1 MTYPRYS
8 RLFPD
13 VKRVREELQDKY
25 IAQQAAVEAEA
36 LKLCETHTP
45 DACELLTRHG
55 EQCAA
60 EMLARWKQ
68 LGEYLIVK
76 HNDLAVKPETN
87 GVFDKTEDGLGAP
100 PLREGYNEAYRRIF
114 VRETGDKYLVPSE

>member
-25 IAQQAAVEAEA
+25 LHQQGAVEEQA
-36 LKLCETHTP
+36 LALCQQHTP
-45 DACELLTRHG
+45 DARELLTRHG
-55 EQCAA
+55 EACAA
-60 EMLARWKQ
+60 EMLARWKE

-76 HNDLAVKPETN
+76 HNDLAVKPETD
-87 GVFDKTEDGLGAP
+87 GVFDTTPDGLGAP
-100 PLREGYNEAYRRIF
+100 PLREGYNEEYRRIF
-114 VRETGDKYLVPSE
+114 VRETGDKYLVPEQ